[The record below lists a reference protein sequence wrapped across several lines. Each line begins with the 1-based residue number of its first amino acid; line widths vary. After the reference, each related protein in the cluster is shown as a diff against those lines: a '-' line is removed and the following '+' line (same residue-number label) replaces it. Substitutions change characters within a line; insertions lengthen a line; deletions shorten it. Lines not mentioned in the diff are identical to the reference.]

1 MTPEQLAALLSAF
14 STHAGTQN
22 PTTRT
27 ATGQYGYPNF
37 FRTTATGPTQTNQ
50 TWNPAGNSYG
60 LGFGPA
66 SAFQSNRDPGNNNSF
81 QERFSFAYNTFAQA
95 IPGLGPNQLVE
106 LTLRK
111 MDEYPGNTTGRANP
125 SGVGPERSGMFS
137 YPSGA
142 PTAPTATAAP
152 TNGTHGP
159 VYEDPNERPFWEEAY
174 KRERATGKVTT
185 NADIRSALLE
195 GLTSDAVHR
204 YESVT
209 QEIKNT
215 TNAIQANEGD
225 CRSWRR
231 SVVDSLR
238 HIIRMCENDTTPAAD
253 DIRKLTNDWE
263 KYIETQ
269 SKWDESVNKLIQLQ
283 TSLESHVKDY
293 RTLGD
298 EYRTGNTTGVSFAR
312 ANKLFSD
319 FNERRRPLTDQTG
332 DLQTAWKELSRQQRG
347 FTDLP
352 ATGASRGSLLEMLS
366 TLLGLQHR

>member
-1 MTPEQLAALLSAF
+1 MSQSFFERPGFPWDPSTTPASQPTYTFTSVPQTTPFASAQPSGHSSFHPSVYARSIHDPAYGNYLEAEFPQAYTIVGQENRGLSHNDLVNLTCQRVTEFYDTRIRPRNPGGVGGLAPGPR
-14 STHAGTQN
+14 TYTY
-22 PTTRT
+22 TT
-27 ATGQYGYPNF
+27 GGPPYVP
-37 FRTTATGPTQTNQ
+37 TATGPPPPQ
-50 TWNPAGNSYG
+50 
-60 LGFGPA
+60 
-66 SAFQSNRDPGNNNSF
+66 
-81 QERFSFAYNTFAQA
+81 
-95 IPGLGPNQLVE
+95 
-106 LTLRK
+106 
-111 MDEYPGNTTGRANP
+111 
-125 SGVGPERSGMFS
+125 
-137 YPSGA
+137 
-142 PTAPTATAAP
+142 PTAP

-231 SVVDSLR
+231 SVVNSLR
-238 HIIRMCENDTTPAAD
+238 HIIHMCENDTTPAAD
-253 DIRKLTNDWE
+253 DIRKLTNDWK

-269 SKWDESVNKLIQLQ
+269 SKWNESVNKLIQLQ